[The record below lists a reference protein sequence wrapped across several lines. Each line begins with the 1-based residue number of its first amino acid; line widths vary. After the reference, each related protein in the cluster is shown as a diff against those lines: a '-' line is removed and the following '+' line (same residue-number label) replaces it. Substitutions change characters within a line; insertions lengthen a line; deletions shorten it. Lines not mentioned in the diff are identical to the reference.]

1 VSTRS
6 DPLPG
11 QARVVII
18 GGGVGGC
25 SIAYHLTERGWTDVL
40 VLERGDLGSGT
51 TFHSAGNIGQL
62 RGSLALTRMMLK
74 DGIGLYRRL
83 AEETGV
89 DPSWHE
95 VGSLRLA
102 SSAARMAEIDRQ
114 SAWASTLGLSL
125 EILDAR
131 EAQRRFPLISRRGLH
146 GAGYLA
152 ADGWIDP
159 SGLTRALAAGARKRG
174 ADIRAHTRVT
184 GIGVE
189 RGHVTTV
196 ETDHGSVR
204 AEVVVNAGGMF
215 APEIGRMAGVH
226 VPIVPLEH
234 QYLLTEPI
242 AGVER
247 GWPVVRDPD
256 NLVYFRPESGGLMV
270 GGFERH
276 PVPWGLNG
284 IPADFNLRLLAPDW
298 PRFEEIMPGAIRRLP
313 VMADAGIARMVN
325 GPDAFTPDAEFILGE
340 SAVGGFFVAAGFC
353 SHGIALAAAI
363 GKQMARWII
372 DGEPE
377 LDLWAMDIRRFG
389 PEFRSRSY
397 TLGRA
402 LEVASKYFALGHPLD
417 EREAGRGARIS
428 PLYGRLE
435 ALGSVF
441 GEKAGWERANWFA
454 SNEALGDARL
464 RPRGA
469 TGRHWSPAIGAEAL
483 ATRGAAGLFDFTSFS
498 KLAVTGPGAL
508 GFLQRVCDNEI
519 DRPPGSVVYTQALNA
534 RGGIECDFTVTRVEA
549 DRFFIVTGTA
559 SGIHDRMWLE
569 SHAPSDG
576 SVVIGDVT
584 AEYACLGLW
593 GPRSR
598 EILATLTDDD
608 LGSDAF
614 PYMTARAIGVAGT
627 QLRALRVTNLG
638 ELGWELYVA
647 PEEAGSL
654 WDGLV
659 DAGRPL
665 GLRPAG
671 YRAADSLRLE
681 KGYRAFG
688 ADLTAEDTP
697 DEAGLGFAVRLGKA
711 SGFVGREALREK
723 RDRGLTRKL
732 ACLIVEDPLSVALGG
747 EPVRV
752 DGSVAGRVTTG
763 GYGYAVQ
770 RSIAYAYLPVDLA
783 RPGVVGDV
791 RISARWIP
799 VTVTAEPLYDPLGDR
814 LRV

>member
-6 DPLPG
+6 DPLPK

-18 GGGVGGC
+18 GGGVGGS
-25 SIAYHLTERGWTDVL
+25 SIAYHLTALGWTDVL

-74 DGIGLYRRL
+74 DGIDLYRRL

-102 SSAARMAEIDRQ
+102 SSAARMEEIDRQ

-125 EILDAR
+125 ELLDAR
-131 EAQRRFPLISRRGLH
+131 EAQRCFPLISRRGLH

-159 SGLTRALAAGARKRG
+159 SGLTLALAAGARKRG
-174 ADIRAHTRVT
+174 ADIRTHTRVT
-184 GIGVE
+184 GIGAE

-196 ETDHGSVR
+196 ETDRGSVR
-204 AEVVVNAGGMF
+204 ADVVVNAGGMF

-234 QYLLTEPI
+234 QYLLTEPLP
-242 AGVER
+242 GVER

-284 IPADFNLRLLAPDW
+284 IPVDFNLRLLAPDW
-298 PRFEEIMPGAIRRLP
+298 PRFGEIMPGAIRRLP
-313 VMADAGIARMVN
+313 VMADAGVARMVN
-325 GPDAFTPDAEFILGE
+325 GPDAFTPDGEFILGE
-340 SAVGGFFVAAGFC
+340 SAVRGFFVAAGFC

-363 GKQMARWII
+363 GKQMACWII

-389 PEFRSRSY
+389 PEFRSRHY

-402 LEVASKYFALGHPLD
+402 LEVAGKYFAPGHPLD
-417 EREAGRGARIS
+417 EREAGRGARVS

-435 ALGSVF
+435 ALGCVF

-454 SNEALGDARL
+454 TNEKLGDARL

-483 ATRGAAGLFDFTSFS
+483 ATREAAGLFDFTSFG

-508 GFLQRVCDNEI
+508 GFLQGACDNDI
-519 DRPPGSVVYTQALNA
+519 DRPTGSVTYTQALDD
-534 RGGIECDFTVTRVEA
+534 RGGIVCDFTVTRL
-549 DRFFIVTGTA
+549 DPTRFFIVTGTA
-559 SGIHDRMWLE
+559 AGIHDQAWLE
-569 SHAPSDG
+569 SHAPRDG
-576 SVVIGDVT
+576 SVVIEDVT
-584 AEYACLGLW
+584 RDHACLGLW
-593 GPRSR
+593 GPRAR
-598 EILATLTDDD
+598 EVLAVLTDDD
-608 LGSDAF
+608 IGKTAF
-614 PYMTARAIGVAGT
+614 PYMTARTIDVKGT
-627 QLRALRVTNLG
+627 PVLALRVTNVG

-647 PEEAGSL
+647 PERAGML
-654 WDGLV
+654 WDQLMDV
-659 DAGRPL
+659 GRPL
-665 GLRPAG
+665 GLLPGG

-688 ADLTAEDTP
+688 TDLTLEDTP
-697 DEAGLGFAVRLGKA
+697 DEAGLGFAVRLRKA
-711 SGFVGREALREK
+711 PWFVGRDALREK
-723 RDRGLTRKL
+723 RERGLDRKL
-732 ACLIVEDPLSVALGG
+732 ACLIVEDPLSVAIGG

-752 DGSVAGRVTTG
+752 DGLVAARVTTG

-770 RSIAYAYLPVDLA
+770 RSIAYAYLPLGLA

-799 VTVTAEPLYDPLGDR
+799 VTVTAEPLYDPSGDR
-814 LRV
+814 VRA